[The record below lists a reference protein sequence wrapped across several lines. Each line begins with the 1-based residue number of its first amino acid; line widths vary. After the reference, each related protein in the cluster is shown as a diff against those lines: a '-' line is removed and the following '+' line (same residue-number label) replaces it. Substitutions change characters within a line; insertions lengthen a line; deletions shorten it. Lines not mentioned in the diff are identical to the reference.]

1 MESWLQQIAA
11 WLPSGGLYYLFL
23 GLIAFLESLAI
34 IGIFVPGSIIIVLAG
49 FFAAQGKGDPYLLM
63 GVAALGSFLGDALSY
78 WLGARFGSAMLNS
91 RLMARRSD
99 LLMRAR
105 GFFINHGG
113 KSVFFGRFVGF
124 LRPFIPMI
132 AGSAQMP
139 VTLFGLYAFISA
151 ILWGIAYPGLGFFF
165 GASWQRVQLWT
176 GRFSLLILVLAGLLI
191 INHLFWRYVF
201 PLLQKMTLRLWLHA
215 KNQATKLV
223 VSPFSRWFADHQP
236 SLHTFVVNRFSLRK
250 STGLALSSGFVVS
263 LLFAVLF
270 FGMMRALVRQTP
282 LVRGDLMVYELVLE
296 LHHPLSDLFFLF
308 ITQLGSLPVVAI
320 IAGYALIW
328 LILNNRDFT
337 TLILL
342 LGLPA
347 GQLLVSA
354 VKFFFDRDRPLPY
367 LPGLEDLSASF
378 PSGHTFSAVVVYG
391 LLAYFLLG
399 TVRVWHTRFVLIF
412 WTSFLAL
419 VIAFSR
425 IYLGLHWL
433 SDVLA
438 GLALGACWLSVLITL
453 CEIRFRFGEFP
464 LRKGWRPISLSFT
477 QRLLILVPAGII
489 SLTAIGLIIANQ
501 LTAILST

>member
-1 MESWLQQIAA
+1 METWLQQVAA
-11 WLPSGGLYYLFL
+11 WLPSGGLYYLSL

-49 FFAAQGKGDPYLLM
+49 FFAAQGKGDPYFLM

-78 WLGARFGSAMLNS
+78 WLGARFGTAMLNS
-91 RLMARRSD
+91 RLMARRAD
-99 LLMRAR
+99 LLKRAR
-105 GFFINHGG
+105 GFFIHHGG
-113 KSVFFGRFVGF
+113 KSVFFGRFVGL

-139 VTLFGLYAFISA
+139 VGLFGLYAFISA
-151 ILWGIAYPGLGFFF
+151 ILWGLAYPGLGFFF

-191 INHLFWRYVF
+191 LNHLFWRYAF
-201 PLLQKMTLRLWLHA
+201 PLLKKMTLRLWQHA
-215 KNQATKLV
+215 ENQAAKLV
-223 VSPFSRWFADHQP
+223 DSALSRWFADHLP
-236 SLHTFVVNRFSLRK
+236 GLHAFILNRFSLRR
-250 STGLALSSGFVVS
+250 STGLALSSGFFIS
-263 LLFAVLF
+263 LLFAVVF
-270 FGMMRALVRQTP
+270 FWMMRALVRQTP
-282 LVRGDLMVYELVLE
+282 LARGDLMVHELVLE
-296 LHHPLSDLFFLF
+296 LQHPLSDLFFL
-308 ITQLGSLPVVAI
+308 IVTQLGSLPVLTI
-320 IAGYALIW
+320 IAGYALVW
-328 LILNNRDFT
+328 LILNNRDFS

-347 GQLLVSA
+347 GQLLVFT
-354 VKFFFDRDRPLPY
+354 VKFFFDRERPLPY
-367 LPGLEDLSASF
+367 LPLEALSASF
-378 PSGHTFSAVVVYG
+378 PSGHAFSAVMVYG

-399 TVRVWHTRFVLIF
+399 TVRVWETRFYLIF

-425 IYLGLHWL
+425 IYLGIHWL

-464 LRKGWRPISLSFT
+464 LRKGWRPFNLTHS
-477 QRLLILVPAGII
+477 QRLLILLPLGIVTLAA
-489 SLTAIGLIIANQ
+489 SGWIIAAQ
-501 LTAILST
+501 LTKVLST